1 MILNFFQ
8 YLEGV
13 SITTIK
19 YLSPTGHNMHP
30 VDGPLVCVM
39 ASVHSLHLAPGPN
52 GRRQLI
58 RINKVQRGNETAF
71 HGVIKFASSSRV
83 SMKINAND

>member
-1 MILNFFQ
+1 LILNFFE

-13 SITTIK
+13 SITIIK

-39 ASVHSLHLAPGPN
+39 ASVHSLHLAHGKNPGPMGGDN
-52 GRRQLI
+52 
-58 RINKVQRGNETAF
+58 
-71 HGVIKFASSSRV
+71 
-83 SMKINAND
+83 